1 MANNN
6 GQVDGSARAVQYLNQ
21 DDIAPEAVQ
30 RPKINV
36 PVDVGYNLQRFL
48 NPHLHA
54 EDRHLRS
61 PQSPTPLTEDESR
74 MRMATILNSLVLDK
88 APKQN

>member
-1 MANNN
+1 MANND
-6 GQVDGSARAVQYLNQ
+6 QVDGSARAVQYLNHE
-21 DDIAPEAVQ
+21 DVAPEVAQ
-30 RPKINV
+30 RPKIDV

-54 EDRHLRS
+54 EDRYLRP

-74 MRMATILNSLVLDK
+74 ARMATILSSMVLDR
-88 APKQN
+88 APEQK

>member
-1 MANNN
+1 MANN
-6 GQVDGSARAVQYLNQ
+6 GQTDGSARAVQYLKHQ
-21 DDIAPEAVQ
+21 IGSSQEDVASETAQ

-54 EDRHLRS
+54 EDRYLRP
-61 PQSPTPLTEDESR
+61 PQSPTPLTEAESR
-74 MRMATILNSLVLDK
+74 MRMAEILSSIN
-88 APKQN
+88 APK